1 MIEEV
6 IKQLNAKEDLD
17 FLAMKSTLEAIM
29 SGEVDDLLIE
39 AFLIGLNE
47 KGVKEIE
54 ITAAASV
61 MKEKS
66 LTFRIGKSL
75 TFKIGDG
82 SHIDTCG
89 TGGTGIH
96 TFNCSTASSFVAAA
110 GGASVTKHGNKAV
123 SSKSGSADF
132 LMAAGADIGHDRNKL
147 ESIFNRVGFIFLF
160 APLHH
165 ESMKY
170 VMPARQRIGKKTIF
184 NLLGPHTNPCGAKR
198 QILGVY
204 HKDLLTTFASVANKL
219 SMEHALIVHG
229 FDGLDEITITD
240 STYIAELKNKEIT
253 HYEISPKDFGLSLA
267 NISEISAQSA
277 DDSLLLVRE
286 AFAGEQSAVQDMI
299 ALNAGAALYLA
310 GSVSSIADGVEL
322 SFTLM
327 NNGMAADKLA
337 AYVRISNNS

>member
-1 MIEEV
+1 MIEEA
-6 IKQLNAKEDLD
+6 IQQLNAKEDLD
-17 FLAMKSTLEAIM
+17 FLSMKSTLEAIM
-29 SGEVDDLLIE
+29 SGGVEDRLIE
-39 AFLIGLNE
+39 DFLIALNK
-47 KGVKEIE
+47 KGIQEIE

-61 MKEKS
+61 MREKS
-66 LTFRIGKSL
+66 LTFN
-75 TFKIGDG
+75 IGDG
-82 SHIDTCG
+82 THIDTCG
-89 TGGTGIH
+89 TGGTGMH

-110 GGASVTKHGNKAV
+110 GGASVTKHGNRAI

-132 LMAAGADIGHDRNKL
+132 LIAAGADISHDRDKL
-147 ESIFNRVGFIFLF
+147 ESIFKRVGFVFLF

-170 VMPARQRIGKKTIF
+170 VMPARQRIAQKTIF

-198 QILGVY
+198 QVLGVY
-204 HKDLLTTFASVANKL
+204 NKELVTTFASVAKKL

-240 STYIAELKNKEIT
+240 STYVAELKNKEIIE
-253 HYEISPKDFGLSLA
+253 YEISPKDFGLSLA
-267 NISEISAQSA
+267 KISEVTAQSP

-286 AFAGEQSAVQDMI
+286 AFAGEKSAVQDMI

-310 GSVSSIADGVEL
+310 GKADSISDGVEL

-337 AYVRISNNS
+337 AYVRISNS

>member
-1 MIEEV
+1 MIEDA
-6 IKQLNAKEDLD
+6 IQQLNAKEDLD
-17 FLAMKSTLEAIM
+17 FLSMKSTLEAIM
-29 SGEVDDLLIE
+29 SGGVEDRLIE
-39 AFLIGLNE
+39 DFLIALNK
-47 KGVKEIE
+47 KGIQEIE

-61 MKEKS
+61 MREKS
-66 LTFRIGKSL
+66 LTFN
-75 TFKIGDG
+75 IGDG
-82 SHIDTCG
+82 THIDTCG
-89 TGGTGIH
+89 TGGTGMH

-110 GGASVTKHGNKAV
+110 GGASVTKHGNRAI

-132 LMAAGADIGHDRNKL
+132 LIAAGADISHDRDKL
-147 ESIFNRVGFIFLF
+147 ESIFKRVGFVFLF

-170 VMPARQRIGKKTIF
+170 VMPARQRIAQKTIF

-198 QILGVY
+198 QVLGVY
-204 HKDLLTTFASVANKL
+204 NKELVTTFASVAKKL

-240 STYIAELKNKEIT
+240 STYVAELKNKEIIE
-253 HYEISPKDFGLSLA
+253 YEISPKDFGLSLA
-267 NISEISAQSA
+267 KISEVTAQSP

-286 AFAGEQSAVQDMI
+286 AFAGEKSAVQDMI

-310 GSVSSIADGVEL
+310 GKADSISDGVEL

-337 AYVRISNNS
+337 AYVRISNS